1 MKKSNLP
8 ALVACALAF
17 FGATSTAQAASISN
31 GVKCAKVGAVT
42 SVSAKGVSKAYI
54 CKVNP
59 TLPGALIP
67 TWTLKTCISYWA
79 QAQQSQQ
86 SINDQRSLINV
97 MTEPDKTN
105 YAKQLD
111 ASQASLNKVLDSITA
126 NHCRRG
132 L

>member
-1 MKKSNLP
+1 MKKSILP
-8 ALVACALAF
+8 ALVASALVF
-17 FGATSTAQAASISN
+17 FGAPSTAQAASISN
-31 GVKCAKVGAVT
+31 GVKCAKVGAAT
-42 SVSAKGVSKAYI
+42 SVSVKGVSKAYI

>member
-1 MKKSNLP
+1 MKKSILP
-8 ALVACALAF
+8 ALVASALAF
-17 FGATSTAQAASISN
+17 FGAAPTAQAASISN
-31 GVKCAKVGAVT
+31 GVKCAKVGVVT
-42 SVSAKGVSKAYI
+42 SVSVKGVSKAYI

>member
-1 MKKSNLP
+1 MKKSILP
-8 ALVACALAF
+8 ALVASALVF
-17 FGATSTAQAASISN
+17 FGAPSTAQAASISN
-31 GVKCAKVGAVT
+31 GVKCAKVGAAT
-42 SVSAKGVSKAYI
+42 SVSVKGVSKAYI

-67 TWTLKTCISYWA
+67 TWTLKTCIAYWA
-79 QAQQSQQ
+79 HSQQSQQ

-105 YAKQLD
+105 YTKQLD
-111 ASQASLNKVLDSITA
+111 ASQASLNRVLDSITA

>member
-1 MKKSNLP
+1 MKKLVLST
-8 ALVACALAF
+8 LVASAVVF
-17 FGATSTAQAASISN
+17 FGATSTSHAASISN
-31 GVKCAKVGAVT
+31 GVKCAKVGAAT
-42 SVSAKGVSKAYI
+42 SVSVKGVSKAYV

-67 TWTLKTCISYWA
+67 TWTLKTCITYWA

-86 SINDQRSLINV
+86 SIDDQRSLIKV

-105 YAKQLD
+105 YTKQLD

-126 NHCRRG
+126 NHCKKG